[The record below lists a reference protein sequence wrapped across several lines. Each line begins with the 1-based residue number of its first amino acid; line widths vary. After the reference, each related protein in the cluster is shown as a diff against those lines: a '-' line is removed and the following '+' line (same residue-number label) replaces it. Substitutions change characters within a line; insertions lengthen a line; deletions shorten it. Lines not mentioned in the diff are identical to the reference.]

1 MVVHPLSIVM
11 FAPRN
16 DIANITTFH
25 GIISVV
31 NHKLVGCIEMAFVVT
46 HGGRC
51 FMMHHQLHPFLFS
64 ICVQHLHVEIRIG
77 SDEIKHII
85 FWFAEPIFPAFIPAF
100 YQYLI
105 ETMLRCKVDIT
116 FYFVIVGS
124 MTSVRACLWII
135 RLSEFD
141 GINIIC
147 ICPTAF
153 SGNHLPPHTDI
164 LHRFNPRN
172 ILISTWFVQI
182 QG

>member
-1 MVVHPLSIVM
+1 
-11 FAPRN
+11 
-16 DIANITTFH
+16 
-25 GIISVV
+25 
-31 NHKLVGCIEMAFVVT
+31 
-46 HGGRC
+46 
-51 FMMHHQLHPFLFS
+51 
-64 ICVQHLHVEIRIG
+64 
-77 SDEIKHII
+77 
-85 FWFAEPIFPAFIPAF
+85 
-100 YQYLI
+100 
-105 ETMLRCKVDIT
+105 MLRCKVDIT

-124 MTSVRACLWII
+124 VTSVRACLWVI

-182 QG
+182 QGQFGSKDIACIIAHNHRTPRRLTGCLHITFISHCIRCQPWFKNQFFVGCFHLQRCLHACWWKRRLRSIVGNSPFHQSTDFC